1 MRYKQSLRNLKREID
16 LSILSYVFQ
25 CALTCVVLIMNYTR
39 FLNDVNAIRVVID
52 HCPWSIRVYRY
63 MDVVTGNLFCFV
75 QIACGSKNVF
85 TLWNYFGG
93 SKWKLRRNLAGAI
106 YKDEEMEKR
115 GQQEF
120 RLNCKKSSKQSSIQ
134 VVCHRL
140 RETQSLRLFCF
151 EQVSALKK
159 ISKKQYTSKI
169 QRKRRTRQK
178 VPFGTQKM
186 PKLAQIPEHEKSSI
200 MFMSSG
206 DTFACGS
213 CATPHF
219 DVICDQLLN
228 RRTATWNL

>member
-1 MRYKQSLRNLKREID
+1 
-16 LSILSYVFQ
+16 
-25 CALTCVVLIMNYTR
+25 
-39 FLNDVNAIRVVID
+39 
-52 HCPWSIRVYRY
+52 
-63 MDVVTGNLFCFV
+63 
-75 QIACGSKNVF
+75 
-85 TLWNYFGG
+85 
-93 SKWKLRRNLAGAI
+93 
-106 YKDEEMEKR
+106 MEKR

-120 RLNCKKSSKQSSIQ
+120 RLNCKKSSKQSSIH

-140 RETQSLRLFCF
+140 RETHSLRLFCF

-186 PKLAQIPEHEKSSI
+186 PKLAQIPEHEQSSI
-200 MFMSSG
+200 MCMSSG

-228 RRTATWNL
+228 RRTATWNLQYLRRNEASREKTTR

>member
-1 MRYKQSLRNLKREID
+1 MRTEKQSLRDLKREIY

-93 SKWKLRRNLAGAI
+93 GKWKLRRNLAGAI
-106 YKDEEMEKR
+106 YKDEEIEKR

-120 RLNCKKSSKQSSIQ
+120 CLKCKKSSKQSSI
-134 VVCHRL
+134 VCHHL
-140 RETQSLRLFCF
+140 RETRSLRLFCC
-151 EQVSALKK
+151 EQGSTLKK
-159 ISKKQYTSKI
+159 NSKKQYTSKI
-169 QRKRRTRQK
+169 QRERRTTQK
-178 VPFGTQKM
+178 VPFGTQKN
-186 PKLAQIPEHEKSSI
+186 A
-200 MFMSSG
+200 
-206 DTFACGS
+206 
-213 CATPHF
+213 
-219 DVICDQLLN
+219 
-228 RRTATWNL
+228 

>member
-1 MRYKQSLRNLKREID
+1 MRYKQSLRNLKREIY

-39 FLNDVNAIRVVID
+39 FLNDVNAIHVVID

-75 QIACGSKNVF
+75 QIACGS
-85 TLWNYFGG
+85 YFL
-93 SKWKLRRNLAGAI
+93 KLLRRKQVKASKKLAGAI

-120 RLNCKKSSKQSSIQ
+120 CLNCKKSSKQSSI
-134 VVCHRL
+134 VCHRL
-140 RETQSLRLFCF
+140 RETRNLRLCCF

-159 ISKKQYTSKI
+159 ISKKQYTGKI
-169 QRKRRTRQK
+169 QRKRITRQK

-186 PKLAQIPEHEKSSI
+186 PKLAQIPEHEQSSS
-200 MFMSSG
+200 MCMSSG
-206 DTFACGS
+206 DTFSCGA
-213 CATPHF
+213 CATSLFFLITFWRH
-219 DVICDQLLN
+219 QLLN